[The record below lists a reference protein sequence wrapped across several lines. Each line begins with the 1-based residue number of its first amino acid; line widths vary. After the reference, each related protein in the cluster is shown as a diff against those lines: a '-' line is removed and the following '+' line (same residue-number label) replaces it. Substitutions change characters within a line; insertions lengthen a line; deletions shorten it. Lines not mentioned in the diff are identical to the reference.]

1 METWADDISRQ
12 PRLQE
17 WGLIGKDWTAPW
29 ARFARARRAAKEHDV
44 QRSGATRIDEV
55 VFGKRKV
62 MTLRMY

>member
-17 WGLIGKDWTAPW
+17 WGLIGTD
-29 ARFARARRAAKEHDV
+29 RFARARRAAKEHDV

-55 VFGKRKV
+55 VFGKRRV